1 MTHFRSALLLVLS
14 ALCAAAPA
22 VRAAGDVA
30 AGATA
35 PQPRSIG
42 EFLRIQDGDD
52 GRPRAL
58 QVAVASYSAVEPGG
72 DVTVDLIGAVHIG
85 DPPYYAGLNAL
96 FTGYDVVLYELVAPA
111 GTRVTPGREPS
122 GWLSRAQLFMTEELG
137 LTYQLD
143 EIDYRAPNFVHA
155 DLSPSELKAAMAERG
170 ESPLVFAWRIF
181 AAAMREGARDPLGLQ
196 STALLMDM
204 IAPES
209 DAALKVTVA
218 RELLK
223 MDEAQDIL
231 GDHESSS
238 IIGARN
244 ERVVEVLRR
253 ELDRGAKRIG
263 IFYGVGHLPDFER
276 RLVSELDLSHDKT
289 DWLDAWLLK

>member
-1 MTHFRSALLLVLS
+1 MTHFKSGLLLVLS
-14 ALCAAAPA
+14 ALCTWVPGAYASDVDAAAAAPA
-22 VRAAGDVA
+22 AR
-30 AGATA
+30 T
-35 PQPRSIG
+35 IG
-42 EFLRIQDGDD
+42 EFLRIENGDD
-52 GRPRAL
+52 GEPRAL
-58 QVAVASYSAVEPGG
+58 QVAIASYSANEPGG

-85 DPPYYAGLNAL
+85 DSPYYAGLNAL
-96 FTGYDVVLYELVAPA
+96 FADYDVVLYELVAPA
-111 GTRVTPGREPS
+111 GTRVTPGRTPS

-143 EIDYRAPNFVHA
+143 EIDYSAPNFVHA
-155 DLSPSELKAAMAERG
+155 DLSPSELRQAMAARG

-181 AAAMREGARDPLGLQ
+181 ATAMREGARDPLGLQ
-196 STALLMDM
+196 STALLMD
-204 IAPES
+204 IFAPES
-209 DAALKVTVA
+209 DAAFKITVA

-244 ERVVEVLRR
+244 ERAVEVLRR
-253 ELDRGAKRIG
+253 ELDRGAKRVG

-276 RLVSELDLSHDKT
+276 RLVSELGLTLDEIA
-289 DWLDAWLLK
+289 WLDAWLLE